1 MRQIQ
6 HNDTTRVVSI
16 FTDEKFVWKE
26 IKQEYSKH
34 LTKGWL
40 TRYNQFQTLYQTLP
54 RIHSIENNVIQMDYI
69 NGKPFAELVYDERVS
84 QSYLDKLSYEINK
97 SILYFLDFDY
107 NICHDDINFNN
118 IIIDENEN
126 VYFID
131 PDDVYFNKDSSRIY
145 REISLFN
152 LQVQKIST
160 KNSARMSM
168 KLRGKQLTR

>member
-1 MRQIQ
+1 MRRIP
-6 HNDTTRVVSI
+6 HNDTKRVISI
-16 FTDEKFVWKE
+16 FTDEKYVWKE
-26 IKQEYSKH
+26 LNPKHSKH

-69 NGKPFAELVYDERVS
+69 QGKTFAELVYDESIS

-107 NICHDDINFNN
+107 DICHDDINFSN
-118 IIIDENEN
+118 IMIDENEN

-131 PDDVYFNKDSSRIY
+131 PDDVYFNKDSSRVY
-145 REISLFN
+145 KEISLFN
-152 LQVQKIST
+152 LQVQKIFS
-160 KNSARMSM
+160 KNRPRMSM